1 MGIRLATFQQHQL
14 TAQDYALL
22 CAKSVSSGIFYG
34 CNVTIK
40 DESTLH
46 VTSGVGIANGRT
58 FDVTDDDYP
67 VELTGGG
74 SMVGRIYVHVDLA
87 DVDTPAQILVVKGAT
102 LPALVQDTD
111 MNESTGV
118 WDLEL
123 ATFDV
128 DASEISNLVYT
139 ASGVSGGGGGTMLAP
154 YYDASEAW
162 LKDQIF
168 QKDGLLYKC
177 LTDIAPGTP
186 LVVDTNVKVTDFA
199 EECEA
204 LNQNLTNCCVYNPTD
219 DWIYIGNKKWKKAFF
234 HSLVFFTSTTG
245 YNSDDFGTIEEAYT
259 AVGNC
264 TCTGSTTIN
273 QNNIVFSSTLTS
285 ASDTQNGTGNF
296 TSEKFVDLT
305 AYSKLNIKGVAN
317 MTCNYVG
324 YVSAYI
330 LFKIID
336 ENNVKT
342 QVGTTSILTY
352 GTITSENINAQF
364 DLTQY
369 SGNYKLNIEI
379 VTASS
384 YVDRIVTCSLTA
396 NEIYFN

>member
-46 VTSGVGIANGRT
+46 VTTGVGIANGRT

-168 QKDGLLYKC
+168 QKDGVLYKC
-177 LTDIAPGTP
+177 LTDIAVGAP
-186 LVVDTNVKVTDFA
+186 LVVGTNVKVTDFA
-199 EECEA
+199 EETEA
-204 LNQNLTNCCVYNPTD
+204 LNQNLTLNYALSNLPQNTDINTFLQMVLEKLYPARNYVFDGAWKYTTNASTPTQTQCSNVGGFTVSDNMVFMTPPSAGATCKGTRVNSIQNNGKKIYIEGLVNGGVQNYELDATSFSSCNMYLISMKMQGGSIASGIALTDSATVKTNYNSIADFPISTYVSNSGYNITS
-219 DWIYIGNKKWKKAFF
+219 IYIG
-234 HSLVFFTSTTG
+234 
-245 YNSDDFGTIEEAYT
+245 E
-259 AVGNC
+259 
-264 TCTGSTTIN
+264 
-273 QNNIVFSSTLTS
+273 
-285 ASDTQNGTGNF
+285 
-296 TSEKFVDLT
+296 
-305 AYSKLNIKGVAN
+305 
-317 MTCNYVG
+317 
-324 YVSAYI
+324 
-330 LFKIID
+330 
-336 ENNVKT
+336 
-342 QVGTTSILTY
+342 
-352 GTITSENINAQF
+352 
-364 DLTQY
+364 
-369 SGNYKLNIEI
+369 
-379 VTASS
+379 
-384 YVDRIVTCSLTA
+384 
-396 NEIYFN
+396 

>member
-46 VTSGVGIANGRT
+46 VTTGVGIANGRT
-58 FDVTDDDYP
+58 FDVTDDDYH

-139 ASGVSGGGGGTMLAP
+139 ASGVSGGGGGAMLAP

-162 LKDQIF
+162 LKGQIF
-168 QKDGLLYKC
+168 QKDGVLYKC
-177 LTDIAPGTP
+177 LTDIAVGAP
-186 LVVDTNVKVTDFA
+186 LVVGTNVKVTNFA
-199 EECEA
+199 EETEA
-204 LNQNLTNCCVYNPTD
+204 LNQNLMNISEQVAIRYVENSDQVQVYKNGVWVDWVKTSSGSLVSLITRPLSSNTTNEGTCSSNSYNNTAYKAFNSSNQNAYIDTGVTYQFTFINPT
-219 DWIYIGNKKWKKAFF
+219 
-234 HSLVFFTSTTG
+234 LVNVLQASKNG
-245 YNSDDFGTIEEAYT
+245 
-259 AVGNC
+259 GNC
-264 TCTGSTTIN
+264 GIALQYSIDGTNWITASTIPWGSSGDLSTTIN
-273 QNNIVFSSTLTS
+273 TTIKAFRVVGQGTS
-285 ASDTQNGTGNF
+285 GY
-296 TSEKFVDLT
+296 T
-305 AYSKLNIKGVAN
+305 AYVYGVGAF
-317 MTCNYVG
+317 V
-324 YVSAYI
+324 
-330 LFKIID
+330 F
-336 ENNVKT
+336 
-342 QVGTTSILTY
+342 Q
-352 GTITSENINAQF
+352 
-364 DLTQY
+364 
-369 SGNYKLNIEI
+369 
-379 VTASS
+379 
-384 YVDRIVTCSLTA
+384 
-396 NEIYFN
+396 

>member
-102 LPALVQDTD
+102 LPPLVQDSD

-168 QKDGLLYKC
+168 QKDGVLYKC
-177 LTDIAPGTP
+177 LADIAVGAP
-186 LVVDTNVKVTDFA
+186 LVVGTNVKVTDFA
-199 EECEA
+199 EETEA
-204 LNQNLTNCCVYNPTD
+204 LNQNLTNFSTELTTLISGTIAAN
-219 DWIYIGNKKWKKAFF
+219 A
-234 HSLVFFTSTTG
+234 TSTTI
-245 YNSDDFGTIEEAYT
+245 SDD
-259 AVGNC
+259 
-264 TCTGSTTIN
+264 
-273 QNNIVFSSTLTS
+273 
-285 ASDTQNGTGNF
+285 
-296 TSEKFVDLT
+296 
-305 AYSKLNIKGVAN
+305 
-317 MTCNYVG
+317 
-324 YVSAYI
+324 
-330 LFKIID
+330 KIH
-336 ENNVKT
+336 
-342 QVGTTSILTY
+342 TTSIIDVYFADAVPSVT
-352 GTITSENINAQF
+352 GISVAEGSCTISITKRNVATGVSIRV
-364 DLTQY
+364 
-369 SGNYKLNIEI
+369 LNGG
-379 VTASS
+379 V
-384 YVDRIVTCSLTA
+384 
-396 NEIYFN
+396 

>member
-102 LPALVQDTD
+102 LPALVQDSD

-139 ASGVSGGGGGTMLAP
+139 ASGVSGGGGGAMLAP

-168 QKDGLLYKC
+168 QKDGALYKC
-177 LTDIAPGTP
+177 LTDIAVGTP
-186 LVVDTNVKVTDFA
+186 LVVDTNVKVTNFA
-199 EECEA
+199 EETEA
-204 LNQNLTNCCVYNPTD
+204 LNQNLTIRNTRWNPTTD
-219 DWIYIGNKKWKKAFF
+219 RFEVLKNGSWVQSIRAFVNSIAVFVAGVFGIEIENGVYTSISGYSGYPFNITSSDINTGNLASGQGCTLVSAASINFSNYSKIKAIVDGSEKELNISGVSGVGYLGIGVTDSMGTNYLTISAIRSKQNN
-234 HSLVFFTSTTG
+234 FTASANVYETQSYTLSG
-245 YNSDDFGTIEEAYT
+245 SNTHITEITIE
-259 AVGNC
+259 
-264 TCTGSTTIN
+264 
-273 QNNIVFSSTLTS
+273 
-285 ASDTQNGTGNF
+285 
-296 TSEKFVDLT
+296 
-305 AYSKLNIKGVAN
+305 
-317 MTCNYVG
+317 
-324 YVSAYI
+324 
-330 LFKIID
+330 
-336 ENNVKT
+336 
-342 QVGTTSILTY
+342 
-352 GTITSENINAQF
+352 
-364 DLTQY
+364 
-369 SGNYKLNIEI
+369 
-379 VTASS
+379 
-384 YVDRIVTCSLTA
+384 
-396 NEIYFN
+396 

>member
-87 DVDTPAQILVVKGAT
+87 DADTPAQILVVKGAT

-168 QKDGLLYKC
+168 QKDGVLYKC

-204 LNQNLTNCCVYNPTD
+204 LNQNLTKCAYWNSEDDYLYAYKDGVLTKGTLRLGLLHHYIFINDWQYQTAYGTPTLNGFSPLSNYITVEGGKIKTNLIATNGYYYSLRTEPIENNYNK
-219 DWIYIGNKKWKKAFF
+219 IIIKGN
-234 HSLVFFTSTTG
+234 
-245 YNSDDFGTIEEAYT
+245 FGTRTLDTSNFASVYLYLLNYT
-259 AVGNC
+259 TQGTSVYYAFASSGLSSPITSCNGATQPLVLLE
-264 TCTGSTTIN
+264 
-273 QNNIVFSSTLTS
+273 NN
-285 ASDTQNGTGNF
+285 
-296 TSEKFVDLT
+296 T
-305 AYSKLNIKGVAN
+305 ANVPMVYL
-317 MTCNYVG
+317 
-324 YVSAYI
+324 
-330 LFKIID
+330 ID
-336 ENNVKT
+336 E
-342 QVGTTSILTY
+342 I
-352 GTITSENINAQF
+352 
-364 DLTQY
+364 
-369 SGNYKLNIEI
+369 
-379 VTASS
+379 
-384 YVDRIVTCSLTA
+384 YV
-396 NEIYFN
+396 E

>member
-102 LPALVQDTD
+102 LPALVQDAD

-168 QKDGLLYKC
+168 QKDGVLYKC
-177 LTDIAPGTP
+177 LTDIAVGAP
-186 LVVDTNVKVTDFA
+186 LVVGTNVKVTDFA
-199 EECEA
+199 EETEA
-204 LNQNLTNCCVYNPTD
+204 LNQNLTINLEDTSVPSSTTFNELIEMMAEKLFPKVISLFKNGTFIGQYTTNPTIATYATASQPSVSSD
-219 DWIYIGNKKWKKAFF
+219 AIRFTVPPGN
-234 HSLVFFTSTTG
+234 
-245 YNSDDFGTIEEAYT
+245 
-259 AVGNC
+259 
-264 TCTGSTTIN
+264 TGSN
-273 QNNIVFSSTLTS
+273 K
-285 ASDTQNGTGNF
+285 A
-296 TSEKFVDLT
+296 T
-305 AYSKLNIKGVAN
+305 A
-317 MTCNYVG
+317 
-324 YVSAYI
+324 I
-330 LFKIID
+330 LFKTRVNLDDFSKIKLASSLGTFEKNISGQSYG
-336 ENNVKT
+336 EKYVSVVC
-342 QVGTTSILTY
+342 VGNAYSNAHGVYIVLGDSDTSITWGQEY
-352 GTITSENINAQF
+352 MMVDAGNASSFTITE
-364 DLTQY
+364 
-369 SGNYKLNIEI
+369 
-379 VTASS
+379 VT
-384 YVDRIVTCSLTA
+384 L
-396 NEIYFN
+396 EP